1 MAGTPTIK
9 DVAKLA
15 GVSISTVSR
24 VMNDSKPVSPE
35 SRRKVLDAI
44 RKLDFKPNEL
54 ARSLVM
60 KRSNLIGVVV
70 KDIGIPYMAGIIRGI
85 EEIGKMYKFDI
96 LLSSSYGDEDSEL
109 DTVQFMF
116 TKQVDG
122 VILVSEN
129 TTEKVVDAIKEHRLP
144 FIILD
149 RIYEQSKINT
159 VDVDYQQAVAMT
171 VDFFEE
177 MGHSRILHVGQQKDS
192 RSGAEKYHAFRE
204 AVRARGWEE
213 HFLPVEG
220 MAYKTYYTACD
231 EVAAYCKEHD
241 ITAVFCMDDTLAIA
255 LMNHLYDTGVK
266 VPAEISV
273 FGFGDDPFSSIYRP
287 MLSTVRIPY
296 YDIGAI
302 AMRKLIKH
310 LRKEEMMSEST
321 VVPTQ
326 LVKRDSVAK
335 LT

>member
-44 RKLDFKPNEL
+44 QKLDFKPNEL

-70 KDIGIPYMAGIIRGI
+70 KDIGIPYMASIIRGI

-122 VILVSEN
+122 VILISEN
-129 TTEKVVDAIKEHRLP
+129 TTERVVDAIKEHRLP

-149 RIYEQSKINT
+149 RIYEQSRINT
-159 VDVDYQQAVAMT
+159 VDVDYEQAVQL
-171 VDFFEE
+171 VVEFFEE
-177 MGHSRILHVGQQKDS
+177 MGHSRILLAGQQKSS
-192 RSGAEKYHAFRE
+192 RSGAEKFAAFRE
-204 AVRARGWEE
+204 AIRKRGWDE
-213 HFLPVEG
+213 HFVAVSG
-220 MAYKTYYTACD
+220 TTYKEY
-231 EVAAYCKEHD
+231 AAAGEAIVQYCKKHS
-241 ITAVFCMDDTLAIA
+241 ITGVFCMDDTLAIA
-255 LMNHLYDTGVK
+255 LMNHLKDTGTD
-266 VPAEISV
+266 VPGDISV

-310 LRKEEMMSEST
+310 LRKEELMSEST

-335 LT
+335 LA

>member
-96 LLSSSYGDEDSEL
+96 LLSSSYGDEESEL

-122 VILVSEN
+122 VILISEK
-129 TTEKVVDAIKEHRLP
+129 TTERVVDSIKEHKLP

-149 RIYEQSKINT
+149 RIYEQSRINT
-159 VDVDYQQAVAMT
+159 VDVDYEQAVTMI
-171 VDFFEE
+171 VSYLEE
-177 MGHSRILHVGQQKDS
+177 MGHTNILHAGQDKGS
-192 RSGAEKYHAFRE
+192 RSGQEKYRAYRE
-204 AVRARGWEE
+204 AMRARGWKE
-213 HFLPVEG
+213 HFLPVDGTTHKE
-220 MAYKTYYTACD
+220 YYDACAKLY
-231 EVAAYCKEHD
+231 EYAVKEK
-241 ITAVFCMDDTLAIA
+241 ITAVFCMDDALAIA
-255 LMNHLYDTGVK
+255 FMNYAYDHGVQ
-266 VPAEISV
+266 VPEEMSV
-273 FGFGDDPFSSIYRP
+273 FGFGDEFYSSIYRP
-287 MLSTVRIPY
+287 KLSTVRIPY

-310 LRKEEMMSEST
+310 LRKEELMSEST
-321 VVPTQ
+321 IVPIQ
-326 LVKRDSVAK
+326 LVKRDSVAEV
-335 LT
+335 

>member
-44 RKLDFKPNEL
+44 QKLDFKPNEL

-96 LLSSSYGDEDSEL
+96 LLSSSYGEEDSEL

-122 VILVSEN
+122 IILVSEK
-129 TTEKVVDAIKEHRLP
+129 TTERVVDTIKEHKLP
-144 FIILD
+144 FLILD
-149 RIYEQSKINT
+149 RIYEQSRINT
-159 VDVDYQQAVAMT
+159 VDVDYEQAVQLIIE
-171 VDFFEE
+171 FLES
-177 MGHSRILHVGQQKDS
+177 MGHTRILHAGQKKDS
-192 RSGAEKYHAFRE
+192 RSGAEKFIAYRE
-204 AVRARGWEE
+204 AMRTRGWDE
-213 HFLPVEG
+213 HFIHVPGTTYRE
-220 MAYKTYYTACD
+220 YKESC
-231 EVAAYCKEHD
+231 EELAAYCKKHA
-241 ITAVFCMDDTLAIA
+241 ISAVFCMDDALAIA
-255 LMNHLYDTGVK
+255 LMNHFYDTGVG
-266 VPAEISV
+266 VPEDISV
-273 FGFGDDPFSSIYRP
+273 FGFGDDPYASIHRP
-287 MLSTVRIPY
+287 KLSTVRIPY

-310 LRKEEMMSEST
+310 LRKEELMSEST
-321 VVPTQ
+321 NVPIQ
-326 LVKRDSVAK
+326 LIKRDSVAK
-335 LT
+335 K

>member
-44 RKLDFKPNEL
+44 QKLDFKPNEL

-70 KDIGIPYMAGIIRGI
+70 KDIGIPYMASIIRGI

-122 VILVSEN
+122 VILISEN
-129 TTEKVVDAIKEHRLP
+129 TTERVVDAIKEHRLP

-149 RIYEQSKINT
+149 RIYEQSKIST
-159 VDVDYQQAVAMT
+159 VDVDYDQAVQMT
-171 VDFFEE
+171 VDFFEQ
-177 MGHSRILHVGQQKDS
+177 MGHTEVLLAGQHKDS
-192 RSGAEKYHAFRE
+192 RSGAEKHQAFRE
-204 AVRARGWEE
+204 AVRARGWKE
-213 HFLPVEG
+213 HFVPVPG
-220 MAYKTYYTACD
+220 NSYKIYSEHAH
-231 EVAAYCKEHD
+231 EIAEYCREHG
-241 ITAVFCMDDTLAIA
+241 ITGVFCMDDTLAVA
-255 LMNHLYDTGVK
+255 LMNHLYDAGVK
-266 VPAEISV
+266 VPEEISV
-273 FGFGDDPFSSIYRP
+273 FGFGDEPFSSVYRP
-287 MLSTVRIPY
+287 LLSTIRIPY

-310 LRKEEMMSEST
+310 LRKEEMMSETT

-326 LVKRDSVAK
+326 LIKRDSVAQ
-335 LT
+335 LH

>member
-1 MAGTPTIK
+1 MAATPTIK

-96 LLSSSYGDEDSEL
+96 MLSSSYGDEENEL

-122 VILVSEN
+122 VILISEK
-129 TTEKVVDAIKEHRLP
+129 TTEQVVDTIKEHKLP

-149 RIYEQSKINT
+149 RIYEQSRINT
-159 VDVDYQQAVAMT
+159 VDVDYEQAVQLIT
-171 VDFFEE
+171 EYLEE
-177 MGHSRILHVGQQKDS
+177 MGHTRILHAGQNKGS
-192 RSGAEKYHAFRE
+192 RSGEEKYTAFRE
-204 AVRARGWEE
+204 AVRERGWEE
-213 HFLPVEG
+213 HFFAVSGTNYKEYYESCEELY
-220 MAYKTYYTACD
+220 AYAK
-231 EVAAYCKEHD
+231 KHN
-241 ITAVFCMDDTLAIA
+241 ITAVFCLDDSMAIA
-255 LMNHLYDTGVK
+255 FMNYLYDHGKK
-266 VPAEISV
+266 VPDEISV
-273 FGFGDDPFSSIYRP
+273 VGFGDEFYSSIFRP
-287 MLSTVRIPY
+287 KLSTVRIPY

-310 LRKEEMMSEST
+310 LRKEELMSEST
-321 VVPTQ
+321 IVPIQ

-335 LT
+335 I

>member
-70 KDIGIPYMAGIIRGI
+70 KDIGIPYMTGLIRGI

-96 LLSSSYGDEDSEL
+96 LLSSSYGDEESEL
-109 DTVQFMF
+109 DTIQFMF

-122 VILVSEN
+122 VILISEN
-129 TTEKVVDAIKEHRLP
+129 TTERVVDTIKEHKLP

-149 RIYEQSKINT
+149 RIYEQSRINT
-159 VDVDYQQAVAMT
+159 VDVDYEQAVQLIMEYL
-171 VDFFEE
+171 DE
-177 MGHSRILHVGQQKDS
+177 MGHSDVLMAVQSKQS
-192 RSGAEKYHAFRE
+192 RSGSEKLRTYRDMI
-204 AVRARGWEE
+204 RAKG
-213 HFLPVEG
+213 
-220 MAYKTYYTACD
+220 K
-231 EVAAYCKEHD
+231 KEHNIEVSGMKYRD
-241 ITAVFCMDDTLAIA
+241 YEDQCEGIYEKAKAEGCTAVFCQDDMLAIA
-255 LMNHLYDTGVK
+255 LMNYLYDRGIR
-266 VPAEISV
+266 VPDELSV
-273 FGFGDDPFSSIYRP
+273 IGFGDEYFSSIYRP
-287 MLSTVRIPY
+287 QLSTVRIPY

-310 LRKEEMMSEST
+310 LRKEELMSDST
-321 VVPTQ
+321 FVPIQ

-335 LT
+335 R

>member
-1 MAGTPTIK
+1 MANTPTIK

-44 RKLDFKPNEL
+44 DKLDFKPNEL

-85 EEIGKMYKFDI
+85 EEIGKMYNFDI
-96 LLSSSYGDEDSEL
+96 LLSSTFGDEENEL

-122 VILVSEN
+122 VILMSEN
-129 TTEKVVDAIKEHRLP
+129 TTERVVDSIKEHRLP
-144 FIILD
+144 YIILD
-149 RIYEQSKINT
+149 KFYTESKINT
-159 VDVDYQQAVAMT
+159 VDVDYNLAMEQGLNALM
-171 VDFFEE
+171 EE
-177 MGHSRILHVGQQKDS
+177 GHTSILLTLEGVSSRNS
-192 RSGAEKYHAFRE
+192 E
-204 AVRARGWEE
+204 AK
-213 HFLPVEG
+213 H
-220 MAYKTYYTACD
+220 MAYKESMRKHNLPEFIEKVSGMEYEEYL
-231 EVAAYCKEHD
+231 KETD
-241 ITAVFCMDDTLAIA
+241 RIIERIQKEKITGVFCHDDEFAIA
-255 LMNHLYDTGVK
+255 LMGRLHDKGIR
-266 VPAEISV
+266 VPEDVSIV
-273 FGFGDDPFSSIYRP
+273 GFGNEVFSTMMRP
-287 MLSTVRIPY
+287 QLSSVSVPY

-310 LRKEEMMSEST
+310 LRKEELMSDST
-321 VVPTQ
+321 ILQTKFM
-326 LVKRDSVAK
+326 KRDSLGKV
-335 LT
+335 

>member
-1 MAGTPTIK
+1 MATPTIK

-44 RKLDFKPNEL
+44 QKLDFKPNEL

-70 KDIGIPYMAGIIRGI
+70 KDIGIPYMASIIRGI
-85 EEIGKMYKFDI
+85 EEIGKMYNFDI
-96 LLSSSYGDEDSEL
+96 LLSSSYGEEDSEL

-122 VILVSEN
+122 VILISEN

-149 RIYEQSKINT
+149 RIYEQSRINT
-159 VDVDYQQAVAMT
+159 VDVDYEQAVQMA
-171 VDFFEE
+171 VEFFEE
-177 MGHSRILHVGQQKDS
+177 MGHERVLLAGQQKNS
-192 RSGAEKYHAFRE
+192 RSGTMKFNAFRE
-204 AVRARGWEE
+204 AVRNRGWEE
-213 HFLPVEG
+213 HYIPLEG
-220 MAYKTYYTACD
+220 TSYKTYYSESEHIAD
-231 EVAAYCKEHD
+231 YCREHG
-241 ITAVFCMDDTLAIA
+241 ISVVFCMDDTLATA
-255 LMNHLYDTGVK
+255 LMNYYYDTGAR
-266 VPAEISV
+266 VPEEISV

-287 MLSTVRIPY
+287 QLSTVRIPY
-296 YDIGAI
+296 YDMGAI

-310 LRKEEMMSEST
+310 LRKEELMSAST
-321 VVPTQ
+321 VVPIQ

-335 LT
+335 LS